1 MKFTYRTLA
10 VAVAAALVVPTQA
23 TFAQDENLTEEVVVI
38 GTRTEGRSALDSPAP
53 VDVIGGE
60 TMSNQGDTDMSNLLR
75 NVVPSYNVNDQP
87 ISDGNAG
94 SPRQPARPGTGS
106 HFDAGQRQ
114 ATPPRLGHYLA
125 R

>member
-53 VDVIGGE
+53 IDVIGGV
-60 TMSNQGDTDMSNLLR
+60 TLIAHGFTADHIDRSR
-75 NVVPSYNVNDQP
+75 
-87 ISDGNAG
+87 
-94 SPRQPARPGTGS
+94 
-106 HFDAGQRQ
+106 
-114 ATPPRLGHYLA
+114 
-125 R
+125 